1 MNILKLKIAHCGDL
15 HIGAKILGIGDEK
28 SRILENEVKEA
39 FFGVLDVCKEEKVDV
54 LLIAGDFFDDTS
66 VNSSDVRE
74 IISRMGKYAYKI
86 FISPGN
92 HDPFTADSPYVKF
105 EWPKNVYIF
114 KSRKAEKVLIE
125 EKSAVIWGS
134 AFENRY
140 EWDSMMKGVKAD
152 DEKMLNIC
160 LMHGELNSA
169 DESRYNPIS
178 LSDIKSSGMD
188 YVALGHIHKRAE
200 IEKLASTNY
209 AYSGNLQGTGFD
221 ELGEKGFY
229 IGTISKEICDL
240 KFRRAC
246 KRRFEVVHIDV
257 SDCTF
262 LDDFVNKTLQ
272 HLMEKYGESYD
283 KNLYKVVF
291 EGSIPESASFDA
303 ALIASK
309 LHERVFYAQII
320 DNTQPKIDIEKLKFK
335 TDFKSLFIKKM
346 IKKIEESTSEREK
359 EMNEKALKI
368 GLKAFEGDVKYIE
381 N

>member
-15 HIGAKILGIGDEK
+15 HIGAKISGIGDEK

-39 FFGVLDVCKEEKVDV
+39 FFGVLDVCKEENVDA

-74 IISRMGKYAYKI
+74 IISKMNKCTYKI

-92 HDPFTADSPYVKF
+92 HDPFTANSPYVKF
-105 EWPKNVYIF
+105 DWPKNVFIF
-114 KSRKAEKVLIE
+114 NSRKAEKVLIE
-125 EKSAVIWGS
+125 EKNAVIWGS

-140 EWDSMMKGVKAD
+140 EWEGLLKDVKAD
-152 DEKMLNIC
+152 DEKTLSIC

-246 KRRFEVVHIDV
+246 KRRFEVVHIDI

-291 EGSIPESASFDA
+291 EGSIPESSSFDV